1 MIAHPHP
8 KIKLAIVDT
17 NVLAVIG
24 MKNILQSVMPIAE
37 VDTFAS
43 VAELEANHADS
54 YFHFFVDVAIL
65 LQNIAFFTTLKHKV
79 IVLTTSIGQASQ
91 LAGFHVIC
99 VNQPESQ
106 FVKDLLR
113 LEQYAHAHGRN
124 LPPVQKTAGDNLLSA
139 REIEVLTLLVY
150 GKTNKEIA
158 ADLSISI
165 TTVISHR
172 KNIMIKLEARSLS
185 ALTIYAV
192 MNGLVD
198 VNRI

>member
-43 VAELEANHADS
+43 VAELEANHAES

-99 VNQPESQ
+99 VNQPEPQ

-113 LEQYAHAHGRN
+113 LEQYAHGRN

>member
-24 MKNILQSVMPIAE
+24 LKNILQSVMPIAE

-65 LQNIAFFTTLKHKV
+65 LQTLKHKV

-99 VNQPESQ
+99 VNQPEPQ

>member
-1 MIAHPHP
+1 M
-8 KIKLAIVDT
+8 
-17 NVLAVIG
+17 
-24 MKNILQSVMPIAE
+24 
-37 VDTFAS
+37 
-43 VAELEANHADS
+43 
-54 YFHFFVDVAIL
+54 
-65 LQNIAFFTTLKHKV
+65 
-79 IVLTTSIGQASQ
+79 
-91 LAGFHVIC
+91 
-99 VNQPESQ
+99 
-106 FVKDLLR
+106 
-113 LEQYAHAHGRN
+113 
-124 LPPVQKTAGDNLLSA
+124 QKTAGDNLLSA

-192 MNGLVD
+192 MNGFVD